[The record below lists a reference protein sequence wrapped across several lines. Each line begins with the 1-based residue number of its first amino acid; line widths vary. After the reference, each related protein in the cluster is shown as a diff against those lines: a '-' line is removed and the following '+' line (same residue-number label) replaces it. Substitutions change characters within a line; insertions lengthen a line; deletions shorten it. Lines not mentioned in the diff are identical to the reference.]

1 MLFGQ
6 FYFARNSVEEGRL
19 QRGAD
24 TLNFSEQFLGKPEK
38 MESSLA
44 SPSCRSLGYF
54 IFHRDS
60 YAYSILHRSR
70 SFTGRGGERGER
82 IERERERER
91 ELVFMKQ

>member
-6 FYFARNSVEEGRL
+6 FYFARSSVEDGLL

-44 SPSCRSLGYF
+44 SPNCRSLRCF

-60 YAYSILHRSR
+60 YAYSILPQLHSR
-70 SFTGRGGERGER
+70 ERAERGER
-82 IERERERER
+82 MC
-91 ELVFMKQ
+91 L

>member
-6 FYFARNSVEEGRL
+6 FYFARSSVEDGRL

-60 YAYSILHRSR
+60 YAYSILPHRVR
-70 SFTGRGGERGER
+70 RRGRL
-82 IERERERER
+82 ERERR
-91 ELVFMKQ
+91 ELGFVKQ